1 VINFRYHL
9 VSLVAVFLALTVG
22 VVLGTVA
29 MNGPVL
35 SGLRTQVADLT
46 AQRASGQR
54 DVRDLRQRLARDNEF
69 AAMVAPKV
77 VAGRLK
83 GRTVV
88 LVAAENAGAAE
99 KDAVQRVLQSAGA
112 RVTGRLQLM
121 AGYAD
126 PRRAAELRAYAT
138 GDSLP
143 AGFQLPESG
152 EASVLGAAL
161 LSYLLVGQHGGA
173 DRPAPKDVTPKDVTQ
188 VLTGLASLQLVHV
201 DSSDVAP
208 ADCAVLVTAGQF
220 AGAAAADRVR
230 AVTDLAEA
238 LGRAGRGI
246 VVAGDSASAGGN
258 GVLGQIRADRSL
270 AAGVST
276 VDNADTAAGQIATVY
291 AVAEQAAGRSGQY
304 GQAANADATFPAV

>member
-22 VVLGTVA
+22 VVVGTVA
-29 MNGPVL
+29 MNGPTL

-46 AQRASGQR
+46 AEKAAGQR

-69 AAMVAPKV
+69 AATVAPTV

-88 LVAAENAGAAE
+88 LVAAENAGVAE

-126 PRRAAELRAYAT
+126 PRRAAELKAYAT

-143 AGFQLPESG
+143 AGFQLPESE

-173 DRPAPKDVTPKDVTQ
+173 DRPAPKDVTQ

-230 AVTDLAEA
+230 AVTDLANA
-238 LGRAGRGI
+238 LGRGGKGT
-246 VVAGDSASAGGN
+246 VVVGDLASAGRD
-258 GVLGQIRADRSL
+258 GVVGQIRADPSL
-270 AAGVST
+270 AASVST
-276 VDNADTAAGQIATVY
+276 VDSGDTAAGQIATVY
-291 AVAEQAAGRSGQY
+291 AVAEQAAGGSGQY
-304 GQAANADATFPAV
+304 GLAANADAAFPAV